1 MSLARKMARKAQK
14 AMRVGNERGA
24 KQAAMVKEDVKTAY
38 VRQRLT
44 EVETRNQALEN
55 LSSVFMIAMHERYK
69 FGAGKLIRLR
79 DKIRSEFESIRSG
92 NVTVDEINDF
102 LRDNMSFLIGGEI
115 EKGANRKRQIE
126 FKATSEMSAAF
137 LMALV
142 DEFGFRK
149 KRLGDAYSHC
159 IDVCERLERREITYP
174 IIREQLKVVFARHK
188 VENQGHYQAIS
199 KTRKAS

>member
-159 IDVCERLERREITYP
+159 IDVCERLERKEITYP